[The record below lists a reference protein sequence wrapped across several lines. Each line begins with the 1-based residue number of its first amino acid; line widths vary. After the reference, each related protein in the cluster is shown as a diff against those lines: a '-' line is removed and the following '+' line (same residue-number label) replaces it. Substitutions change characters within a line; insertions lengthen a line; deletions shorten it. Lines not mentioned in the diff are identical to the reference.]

1 MTEENEVVN
10 WGYSLVCFNIEKL
23 NFDIFSKELVIK
35 YFEIVEI

>member
-1 MTEENEVVN
+1 MTKENEVVN

-23 NFDIFSKELVIK
+23 NFDFFSKELVIK

>member
-1 MTEENEVVN
+1 MIEENEVVN

-23 NFDIFSKELVIK
+23 NFGIFPKELVIK